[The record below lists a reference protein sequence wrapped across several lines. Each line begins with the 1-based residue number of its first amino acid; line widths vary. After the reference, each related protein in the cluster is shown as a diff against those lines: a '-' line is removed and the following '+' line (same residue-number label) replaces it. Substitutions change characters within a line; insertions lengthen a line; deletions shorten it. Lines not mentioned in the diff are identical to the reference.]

1 MTVDG
6 RAVARW
12 GDTASCPACKSTGKI
27 TGHSFPIQTINGRP
41 IARHG
46 DIVLCKCPK
55 NPTIIALSGPAWIV
69 EDDEGGGAVGSHSVP
84 TNTLAADTIFD
95 RHAQVVDQMT
105 GEPMP
110 GVRYRLDWSG
120 GSVEG
125 VTSATGHTQ
134 RIRADQA
141 ETAVIHILSENE

>member
-1 MTVDG
+1 M
-6 RAVARW
+6 
-12 GDTASCPACKSTGKI
+12 
-27 TGHSFPIQTINGRP
+27 
-41 IARHG
+41 
-46 DIVLCKCPK
+46 
-55 NPTIIALSGPAWIV
+55 
-69 EDDEGGGAVGSHSVP
+69 GGGEVGSLSVP
-84 TNTLAADTIFD
+84 THTPAGDPIFD